1 MTAVHEPGP
10 NMSAQD
16 MRTQATACV
25 DEATAI
31 EAKYMSEAMP
41 KEEEDR
47 VKLVLAWADAY
58 HARLQQ
64 LDERKDRGA
73 HIDDLRK
80 YLTQAVAPQQPA
92 PVAPTSA
99 DGNGK
104 RGMRMSPGEQF
115 VKNAAYLTLKN
126 RGAFNSMLRQ
136 EFGVEMEEGTSL
148 LQWKTLLFGSTNTSG
163 GAFVQ
168 NDVQPGYLELLQRE
182 INVLALIPRLTTDS
196 DTVEYVKQS
205 SFTNNAAF
213 TAEATGNARTG
224 TDGTKPES
232 ALAFEVVTSPVK
244 SLPHWLPVT
253 NRMLADASQI
263 RGVINS
269 QLLLGLSLVLESQVI
284 SGDGSGE
291 NLTGILSSGL
301 NTIGKGSLN
310 EVDALFRARTMA
322 RTASK
327 LSPTAIVLNPI
338 DYEQVRLLRENAAT
352 ATLGQYLM
360 GPPNT
365 LGVPTVWGMPVVESE
380 ALVEN
385 TALVGNF
392 AQGCSIFDREMSS
405 IRVGTVN
412 EQFIRNIQTI
422 LAEQR
427 LAFVVWRPTAF
438 TRITGY

>member
-1 MTAVHEPGP
+1 MTVQAPGP
-10 NMSAQD
+10 NMTVHD
-16 MRTQATACV
+16 MRQQATACV

-31 EAKYMSEAMP
+31 EAKYMNDP
-41 KEEEDR
+41 LPPEEETR
-47 VKLVLAWADAY
+47 VKELLAWADAY

-64 LDERKDRGA
+64 LDERKERQEHLDKIGQW
-73 HIDDLRK
+73 LRK
-80 YLTQAVAPQQPA
+80 PQAPEQPA
-92 PVAPTSA
+92 PLDPPRG
-99 DGNGK
+99 DGGTK
-104 RGMRMSPGEQF
+104 KGMRVSPGEQF
-115 VKNAAYLTLKN
+115 TKSAAYLTLKN

-148 LQWKTLLFGSTNTSG
+148 LQWKTLLFGSSNSSG

-182 INVLALIPRLTTDS
+182 INVLSLIPRLTTDS
-196 DTVEYVKQS
+196 DTVEYVKQT

-269 QLLLGLSLVLESQVI
+269 QLLLGLSLVLESQVLT
-284 SGDGSGE
+284 GDGSGE
-291 NLTGILSSGL
+291 NLTGILNSGI
-301 NTIGKGSLN
+301 NTRGKGADN
-310 EVDALFRARTMA
+310 EVDALFRARTHA

-327 LSPTAIVLNPI
+327 LSPTAVVLNPI

-392 AQGCSIFDREMSS
+392 AQGTTIFDREMSS
-405 IRVGTVN
+405 IRVGTIN